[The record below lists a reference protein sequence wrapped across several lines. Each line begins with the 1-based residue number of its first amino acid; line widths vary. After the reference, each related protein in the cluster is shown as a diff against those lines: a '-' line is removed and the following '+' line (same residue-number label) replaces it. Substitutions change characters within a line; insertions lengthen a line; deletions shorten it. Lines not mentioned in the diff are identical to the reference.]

1 MLKAFSR
8 TLGGCCVVVLT
19 ACAAS
24 APPPLPDDSLYQALG
39 GQPGINRVV
48 EGLLYRIAD
57 DKRIV
62 HHFADTDILR
72 LQEKLQ
78 EQLCVEA
85 GGPCEYTGDS
95 MAEVHAGFAITE
107 ADFNALVEDLIEAMT
122 AEGISVR
129 AQNRLLQRLAPMR
142 GDIIYR

>member
-1 MLKAFSR
+1 M
-8 TLGGCCVVVLT
+8 
-19 ACAAS
+19 
-24 APPPLPDDSLYQALG
+24 
-39 GQPGINRVV
+39 V

-78 EQLCVEA
+78 EQFCVEA

-107 ADFNALVEDLIEAMT
+107 SDFNALVEDLIAAMT
-122 AEGISVR
+122 AEGISVP

>member
-1 MLKAFSR
+1 MFKPLVKIICTSI
-8 TLGGCCVVVLT
+8 VVMGV
-19 ACAAS
+19 ASCATNTTPA
-24 APPPLPDDSLYQALG
+24 DDSLYQAMG
-39 GQPGINRVV
+39 EQAGINRVV

-57 DKRIV
+57 DARIV

-78 EQLCVEA
+78 EQICVEA

-95 MAEVHAGFAITE
+95 MIDVHAGFDISQG
-107 ADFNALVEDLIEAMT
+107 DFNALVEDLIAAMDD
-122 AEGISVR
+122 EGLSVR
-129 AQNRLLQRLAPMR
+129 VQNRLLKRLAPMR

>member
-1 MLKAFSR
+1 MFKPLVKIIC
-8 TLGGCCVVVLT
+8 TGIVVMGV
-19 ACAAS
+19 ASCATNTTPA
-24 APPPLPDDSLYQALG
+24 DDSLYRAMGEQA
-39 GQPGINRVV
+39 GINRVV

-57 DKRIV
+57 DARIV

-78 EQLCVEA
+78 EQICVEA

-95 MAEVHAGFAITE
+95 MIDVHAGFDISQG
-107 ADFNALVEDLIEAMT
+107 DFNALVEDLIAAMDD
-122 AEGISVR
+122 EGLSVR
-129 AQNRLLQRLAPMR
+129 VQNRLLKRLAPMR

>member
-1 MLKAFSR
+1 MFKAFFR
-8 TLGGCCVVVLT
+8 ALCGCCVVVNLVACST
-19 ACAAS
+19 APQPA
-24 APPPLPDDSLYQALG
+24 PDDSLYQALG
-39 GQPGINRVV
+39 GQAGINRVV

-78 EQLCVEA
+78 EQFCVEA

-107 ADFNALVEDLIEAMT
+107 SDFNALVEDLIAAMT
-122 AEGISVR
+122 AEGISVPT
-129 AQNRLLQRLAPMR
+129 QNRLLQRLAPMR

>member
-1 MLKAFSR
+1 MFTVFSR
-8 TLGGCCVVVLT
+8 TISSSLALLVLT
-19 ACAAS
+19 ACSAVT
-24 APPPLPDDSLYQALG
+24 APPADDSLYQALG
-39 GQPGINRVV
+39 QQAGINRVV

-57 DKRIV
+57 DQRIV

-78 EQLCVEA
+78 EQICVEA

-95 MAEVHAGFAITE
+95 MAEVHAGFDISET
-107 ADFNALVEDLIEAMT
+107 DFNALVEDLIGAMT
-122 AEGISVR
+122 DEGVPVP